1 MSEFQSYQRFPNV
14 EVAQPLL
21 HLLHQHGI
29 PYETL
34 LDQPRIDPSFAFNP
48 TNSYFVVQVLPAD
61 VETIRA
67 LERAAD
73 EELTATAPADHYL
86 FRFTEEEL
94 LDILLKPDEWNSFDV
109 ALARRILHQH
119 GQEVSP
125 ALVERLRQQRLH
137 DLAQPEPS
145 QKAWV
150 LFGYAVALL
159 GGLVAMFI
167 GWHLYTHTRQLPD
180 GRKVRAFSRS
190 DQTHGLRIMILGVV
204 CFVGSVALR
213 LLAGE

>member
-21 HLLHQHGI
+21 QLLHQHDI
-29 PYETL
+29 PYKTL

-48 TNSYFVVQVLPAD
+48 TNSYFVVQVRSAD
-61 VETIRA
+61 VEAVRA

-94 LDILLKPDEWNSFDV
+94 LDVLLKPDEWNSFDV
-109 ALARRILHQH
+109 ALARRILHQR
-119 GQEVSP
+119 GQQVSP
-125 ALVERLRQQRLH
+125 ALLERLRQQRLH

-167 GWHLYTHTRQLPD
+167 GWHLYRHTRQLPD
-180 GRKVRAFSRS
+180 GRTVPAFSPA
-190 DQTHGLRIMILGVV
+190 DQAHGLRILILGVV
-204 CFVGSVALR
+204 CFVGSVVWR